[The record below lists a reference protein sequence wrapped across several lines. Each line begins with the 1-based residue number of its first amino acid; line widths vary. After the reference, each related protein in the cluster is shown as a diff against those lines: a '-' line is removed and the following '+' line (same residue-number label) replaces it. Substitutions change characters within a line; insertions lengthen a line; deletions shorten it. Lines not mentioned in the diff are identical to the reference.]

1 MPAGQLAAAVAAVCV
16 LLTALLLVPSSS
28 GDRRARRV
36 VADARAPSASA
47 AGIPGGRGRGWRR
60 GAHRDARGARPAAGG
75 ELLEPLLLDLVAAAL
90 AAGAPPADALA
101 VVAGALEE
109 PRLPGGPA
117 GLRLVAQRLRL
128 GATGDA
134 AWGPARAPRGTA
146 GTDGPGAAD
155 ALRRCLELSASTGA
169 PAAPLLRAAAADLR
183 RRRRRSAEQAAAR
196 LGVRV
201 VLPLGLCALPGF
213 AAWGVVPVVVGLAS
227 TVLGS

>member
-1 MPAGQLAAAVAAVCV
+1 VTTEVVVAGCV
-16 LLTALLLVPSSS
+16 LCAVLLLVPAPA
-28 GDRRARRV
+28 GDRRARRL
-36 VADARAPSASA
+36 VAPGTSPAPVPPPR
-47 AGIPGGRGRGWRR
+47 PGQ
-60 GAHRDARGARPAAGG
+60 RPVP
-75 ELLEPLLLDLVAAAL
+75 LLEPLLLDLVAAAL

-101 VVAGALEE
+101 VVAGALET
-109 PRLPGGPA
+109 PGGPGEPPA
-117 GLRLVAQRLRL
+117 GLRHVAERLRL

-134 AWGPARAPRGTA
+134 AWGTARAL
-146 GTDGPGAAD
+146 PGGSAA
-155 ALRRCLELSASTGA
+155 AVLRRCLELSASTGA

-227 TVLGS
+227 TVLGG